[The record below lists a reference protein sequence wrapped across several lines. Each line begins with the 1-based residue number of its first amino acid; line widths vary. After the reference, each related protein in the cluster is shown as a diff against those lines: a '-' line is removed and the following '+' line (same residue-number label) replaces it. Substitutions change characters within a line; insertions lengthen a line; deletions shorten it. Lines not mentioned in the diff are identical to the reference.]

1 MAQPFALENLASKVG
16 LSQKRA
22 QQDYFDARASEA
34 TALLEKQLDEMQKK
48 AQKNTGFF
56 GKAFG
61 KHAGIAKT
69 LATIA
74 LNAIPGV
81 GQVAAAGLN
90 AADLAKS
97 QSDMKKNIKNVSKAG
112 GVPSRFKGTFLE
124 NYLEGNIMGA
134 KGQLK
139 SGLKGAKQ
147 TQLLTGLAS
156 LIPGMISAGKALPQ
170 AGQQLS
176 SLGSNIG
183 KGLKSTFA
191 GKTAYMDANPASNK
205 LLNKLFANMERNINA
220 PEIPSNMVGPNAI
233 SPLGGADGLTPNIS
247 SMQKLLAPKENKFL
261 QSLADI
267 ATKGEGLATGV
278 GEITVGDLLKPI
290 ADTGIENSNL
300 KALAGSAL
308 TPANYAPLL
317 QDLYQNYLTKPTEEP
332 VMTRAQ
338 APKFY

>member
-56 GKAFG
+56 GKVFG

-134 KGQLK
+134 RGQLK

-220 PEIPSNMVGPNAI
+220 PGFQPAGETII
-233 SPLGGADGLTPNIS
+233 DQGGLS
-247 SMQKLLAPKENKFL
+247 SIASQASTKAPNKFL
-261 QSLADI
+261 QSLANV

-278 GEITVGDLLKPI
+278 GKITVGDLLKPI
-290 ADTGIENSNL
+290 ADTGIENSVL

>member
-1 MAQPFALENLASKVG
+1 MAQPFALENLASKVN
-16 LSQKRA
+16 LSEKRA
-22 QQDYFDARASEA
+22 RQDYVDKQAREA
-34 TALLEKQLDEMQKK
+34 TKLLEKQLDDMQKK
-48 AQKNTGFF
+48 AQKDTGFF

-61 KHAGIAKT
+61 KNAGIAKT

-81 GQVAAAGLN
+81 GQVASFALN

-97 QSDMKKNIKNVSKAG
+97 QSDIKKNIKQVSQAK
-112 GVPSRFKGTFLE
+112 GVPARFAGTFLE
-124 NYLEGNIMGA
+124 DYLRSGFMGA
-134 KGQLK
+134 QSQLK
-139 SGLKGAKQ
+139 SGLQGAKQ

-156 LIPGMISAGKALPQ
+156 LVPGAISAGKALPQ

-176 SLGSNIG
+176 SLGSNVG

-205 LLNKLFANMERNINA
+205 VLNKLFSNIERNINA

-261 QSLADI
+261 QSLANI

-278 GEITVGDLLKPI
+278 GNITVGDLLNPV
-290 ADTGIENSNL
+290 AETGIENPTL
-300 KALAGSAL
+300 KALASSAL
-308 TPANYAPLL
+308 TPANSAPLL
-317 QDLYQNYLTKPTEEP
+317 QDLYMNYLTKPAGEP
-332 VMTRAQ
+332 VMTRAS
-338 APKFY
+338 APKIY